1 MNPVILISFSLVG
14 LFTHLFLC
22 RKFNTEPQIIKSIFL
37 YLSLIFT
44 LIQFFPQDS
53 NTRFTLLLILG
64 WTIILIDNAHHR
76 IPNFITGYFSLLLC
90 VIAFI
95 DSRIFDSIVGG
106 VEFLLFFCVLAIA
119 SKLKIGIGD
128 VKLAGVIGLII
139 GVVTFQELI
148 SFVLVSAILGL
159 CTLLA
164 GPARMGLKARI
175 PFAAPMI
182 SASILIWPIWSNW
195 PMLRMNP

>member
-1 MNPVILISFSLVG
+1 MNPALLILFSVVG

-22 RKFNTEPQIIKSIFL
+22 RKFNTDPQIIKSIFL
-37 YLSLIFT
+37 YLSLIFA
-44 LIQFFPQDS
+44 LIRFFPQDA
-53 NTRFTLLLILG
+53 NIRFTLLLILG

-76 IPNFITGYFSLLLC
+76 IPNFITGYCSLLLC

-159 CTLLA
+159 CTLLT
-164 GPARMGLKARI
+164 GPARMRLKARI

-182 SASILIWPIWSNW
+182 SASILIWPI
-195 PMLRMNP
+195 LRMNR

>member
-44 LIQFFPQDS
+44 LIQFFPQDFNS
-53 NTRFTLLLILG
+53 RFTLLLIVG

-76 IPNFITGYFSLLLC
+76 IPNFITGYCSLLLC

-159 CTLLA
+159 CTLLT
-164 GPARMGLKARI
+164 GPARMRLKARI

-182 SASILIWPIWSNW
+182 SASILIWP
-195 PMLRMNP
+195 MLRMNR